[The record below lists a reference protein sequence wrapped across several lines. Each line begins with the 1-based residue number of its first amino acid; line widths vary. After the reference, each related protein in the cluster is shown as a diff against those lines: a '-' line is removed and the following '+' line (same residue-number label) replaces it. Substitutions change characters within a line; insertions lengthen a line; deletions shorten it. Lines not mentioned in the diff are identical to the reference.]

1 MGQFL
6 DSIKH
11 GKTHSEKEQTISMDD
26 YVVDNTMDNGGVV
39 MTSSDGTICYL
50 YDKDLQ
56 KTGKREEMAFGW
68 MNNLYNHSC
77 NVLRY

>member
-11 GKTHSEKEQTISMDD
+11 GKTHSEKEQTISIDD